1 MPLPKAMAAN
11 KLAFAATAAAA
22 FAGLLLFVMMVI
34 VVPTPTERNTGQE
47 EEQQQGLTTNDRF
60 GVQEIY
66 RTKPGGREWYFNSI
80 DPRDGLVISPAAA
93 VLYPGSEAWKIGW
106 ETDSDNTGLR
116 MYVFSDDNNSSW
128 RDVEMTGYVKLES
141 YTLEEEFAWAVRS
154 GKHTADDPCD
164 GTAYYGAL
172 SFAGR
177 AWFQKEVVH
186 VAGGYTN
193 KRHSDMTV
201 DPLNGRWVGIKMI
214 AYNIDQGVKLELWV
228 DDRAE
233 NNWVKLH
240 ETVDS
245 GGWSSRVELCG
256 REPDH
261 IISEPRP
268 RVVFRVDNA
277 TFEMRDLSVRE
288 IIPEPTG

>member
-1 MPLPKAMAAN
+1 MSLPKAIAAN
-11 KLAFAATAAAA
+11 KLAFAAAATA
-22 FAGLLLFVMMVI
+22 FAGLLIFVVTVV
-34 VVPTPTERNTGQE
+34 VVPAPTDGNKEQK
-47 EEQQQGLTTNDRF
+47 EEQVINDRF
-60 GVQEIY
+60 GIREIY
-66 RTKPGGREWYFNSI
+66 QTKPGGQEWYFNSTN
-80 DPRDGLVISPAAA
+80 PRDGLAISPVAAA
-93 VLYPGSEAWKIGW
+93 LYPSSDAWKIGR

-116 MYVFSDDNNSSW
+116 MDVISDDNNNSSW

-141 YTLEEEFAWAVRS
+141 YTMEEEFAWAIRS

-177 AWFQKEVVH
+177 AWFQKEVAH
-186 VAGGYTN
+186 VEGGYTD
-193 KRHSDMTV
+193 KRHSDMAV
-201 DPLNGRWVGIKMI
+201 EPLKGRWIGIKMI

-228 DDRAE
+228 DDRAD
-233 NNWVKLH
+233 NNWVKLG

-245 GGWSSRVELCG
+245 GGWRSQVELCG

-268 RVVFRVDNA
+268 RVTFRVDNA